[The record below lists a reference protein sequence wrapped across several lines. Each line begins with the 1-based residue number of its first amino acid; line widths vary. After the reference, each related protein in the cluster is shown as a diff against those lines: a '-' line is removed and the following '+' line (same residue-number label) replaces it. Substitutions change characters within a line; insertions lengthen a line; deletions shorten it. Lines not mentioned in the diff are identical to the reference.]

1 MPAPSTPRAA
11 RPAAALTIA
20 LAAALALPA
29 CSFFRANEP
38 RATSQPGPPDTSLA
52 ALRDGT
58 SPSLPDAVAQAST
71 DAVASDRGRLD
82 DLMAATLQGLESHFA
97 APASPAT
104 APTDAPT
111 DATAAIRIDDP
122 AAAPPTST
130 ADTEATAAAPAEPNA
145 GLAALAGTASP
156 EAAAAPADPPLSPE
170 DRVRRAVTDAVA
182 VLAEQARTADD
193 PSRFAAQ
200 LAALE
205 AVHPGAVRTTLDD
218 LIDRGTLP
226 PHQVAA
232 LRALRTAFEGL
243 TAPDQTLTPEAVSTR
258 LATAQT
264 GLDALHTL
272 RIRRVELC
280 TKVTG
285 FGQYAAYPSKSF
297 PAGRPIRAIVYTE
310 LDHFVT
316 ERVDVPASGD
326 TPIETPITTPDTP
339 ADSDPRS
346 HRLRVAQELQL
357 FHDADGLLA
366 WRRPAV
372 ETTYTSLNK
381 VSDYFQVDQITL
393 PATLTVG
400 AYRLKVIVRDLVGNA
415 VAESS
420 LPIRIVADGSAVAD
434 R

>member
-1 MPAPSTPRAA
+1 MPAPSTPRPA
-11 RPAAALTIA
+11 RPAAALTLA

-38 RATSQPGPPDTSLA
+38 RATAQPGPPDTSLA

-71 DAVASDRGRLD
+71 DAVANDRGRLD

-97 APASPAT
+97 APAAPA
-104 APTDAPT
+104 DAPANDT
-111 DATAAIRIDDP
+111 TAIRIDDP
-122 AAAPPTST
+122 AAEPPPST

-145 GLAALAGTASP
+145 GLAALAGNSP
-156 EAAAAPADPPLSPE
+156 AEAAAAPADSPLSPE

-226 PHQVAA
+226 PQQVAA

-326 TPIETPITTPDTP
+326 TPTETPITTPDTP